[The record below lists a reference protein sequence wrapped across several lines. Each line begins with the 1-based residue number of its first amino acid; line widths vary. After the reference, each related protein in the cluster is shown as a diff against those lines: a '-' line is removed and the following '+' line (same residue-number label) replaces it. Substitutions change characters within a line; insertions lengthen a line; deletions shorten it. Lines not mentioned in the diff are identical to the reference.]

1 MEKLLDVLLDEEN
14 IDNILLQGEDGTEYE
29 FEQVATIPY
38 NDDWFAILA
47 PAKKDDEEDA
57 EDDEAIVFRLV
68 DKDGVQSLVIE
79 DNEEVAMDV
88 FNEYVKLYDEQE
100 ECCEDHDGCCDDDC
114 SCHDGCSCGDHCS
127 CDED

>member
-1 MEKLLDVLLDEEN
+1 MDEEN

-38 NDDWFAILA
+38 NDDWFAILT

-100 ECCEDHDGCCDDDC
+100 GCCDDHDGCDDDC